1 MSTVANESAA
11 TTGILGFLI
20 KLYKPIYQWA
30 NNTFAT
36 KEEVAAIETA
46 DVSDVSQQT
55 ANAIWNDYTF
65 STND

>member
-1 MSTVANESAA
+1 MSTVANEQAA
-11 TTGILGFLI
+11 TGIRGFLI

-30 NNTFAT
+30 NSTFAT

-55 ANAIWNDYTF
+55 AGAIWHDYTF
-65 STND
+65 STTD